1 MFSSNAYS
9 SYGGTGYSGYGTL
22 STATI
27 SYETNSK
34 DPVLLRFKFRASFSF
49 SRARVFVG
57 NMNPKVGREEII
69 QLFRSYGTLMGV
81 TVFKGYA
88 FVQFSHGSE
97 ADLAVT
103 ALNGYN
109 WHGSPLVNGIK
120 TSLNLYH
127 QLVLRQKGLKLT
139 TTLRIEMLLRIWSTL
154 IWLAFIL
161 MLAVMTP

>member
-1 MFSSNAYS
+1 MYTTNAYS
-9 SYGGTGYSGYGTL
+9 SFGTGYSGYGSL

-34 DPVLLRFKFRASFSF
+34 DPVLLRS
-49 SRARVFVG
+49 RVFVG

-69 QLFRSYGTLMGV
+69 QLFRSYGTLIGV

-109 WHGSPLVNGIK
+109 WHGSPLGIFLEFFFI
-120 TSLNLYH
+120 S
-127 QLVLRQKGLKLT
+127 VGDGFSF
-139 TTLRIEMLLRIWSTL
+139 IE
-154 IWLAFIL
+154 IL
-161 MLAVMTP
+161 FF

>member
-34 DPVLLRFKFRASFSF
+34 DPVLL
-49 SRARVFVG
+49 RARVFVG